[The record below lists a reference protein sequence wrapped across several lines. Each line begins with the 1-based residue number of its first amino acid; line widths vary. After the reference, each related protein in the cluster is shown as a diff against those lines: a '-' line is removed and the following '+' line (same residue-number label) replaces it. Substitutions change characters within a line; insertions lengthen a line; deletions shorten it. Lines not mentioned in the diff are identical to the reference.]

1 MQQKFL
7 EKKAT
12 QAEQLYILGDLFEYW
27 VGDDD
32 MDSEAVQVIVGAIR
46 QVSDRGTAV
55 FWIPGNRD
63 LLTGRKFLRSIGAK
77 ALPDLCLPSL
87 TVPITAANRS
97 PPLP

>member
-1 MQQKFL
+1 
-7 EKKAT
+7 
-12 QAEQLYILGDLFEYW
+12 
-27 VGDDD
+27 

-77 ALPDLCLPSL
+77 ALPDLAIVEFGNKKLMLAWRCA
-87 TVPITAANRS
+87 TYG
-97 PPLP
+97 